1 MMLFM
6 DSSRSLISMQTP
18 PRARKRRNL
27 AEELVLVLN
36 ERIRQGQL
44 KRGDKL
50 PTESEIMEQQG
61 VSRTVVREA
70 ISRLQAAGQ
79 VETRHGTRNWLA
91 PAHGRRKTINKLG
104 L

>member
-1 MMLFM
+1 
-6 DSSRSLISMQTP
+6 MQTP

-70 ISRLQAAGQ
+70 ISRLQAVIWATPSRLRFPTSSNLRSKRTG
-79 VETRHGTRNWLA
+79 GD
-91 PAHGRRKTINKLG
+91 KD
-104 L
+104 